1 MSDQRLL
8 STADDDALNKSSTPT
23 PTSPLVISTR
33 TVAII
38 KPHAVDHRFEIEH
51 RITEGKFEVRLS
63 SSTTPSRKSIPM
75 IFFLAADRKREAD
88 GVRHGDRPR
97 RPL

>member
-8 STADDDALNKSSTPT
+8 GISASHDDALHNSSTPTT
-23 PTSPLVISTR
+23 PTSPLVSATR

-51 RITEGKFEVRLS
+51 RITEAKFEVRLP
-63 SSTTPSRKSIPM
+63 SSTLLRATKAHSM
-75 IFFLAADRKREAD
+75 IL
-88 GVRHGDRPR
+88 PR
-97 RPL
+97 CRF

>member
-8 STADDDALNKSSTPT
+8 GISANSDDAALNHSSTPT
-23 PTSPLVISTR
+23 PTSPLVSAITR

-51 RITEGKFEVRLS
+51 RITEAKFEVRLS
-63 SSTTPSRKSIPM
+63 SPTTLI
-75 IFFLAADRKREAD
+75 L
-88 GVRHGDRPR
+88 
-97 RPL
+97 LLL

>member
-8 STADDDALNKSSTPT
+8 GISTTNDDAYHSSTPT
-23 PTSPLVISTR
+23 PTSPLVNVATR

-51 RITEGKFEVRLS
+51 RITEAKFEVRLS
-63 SSTTPSRKSIPM
+63 SSTTPFRPKSILHD
-75 IFFLAADRKREAD
+75 IFPRADLERETD
-88 GVRHGDRPR
+88 GIRHGH
-97 RPL
+97 